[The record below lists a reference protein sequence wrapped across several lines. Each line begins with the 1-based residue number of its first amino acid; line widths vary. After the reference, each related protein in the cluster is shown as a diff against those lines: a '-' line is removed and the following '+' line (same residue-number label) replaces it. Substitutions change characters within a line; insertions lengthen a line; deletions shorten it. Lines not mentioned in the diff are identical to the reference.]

1 MTNAHKSIIHNG
13 ECATA
18 TTIKKMSETLSH
30 SNIPSSPDWAEGIL
44 RKYWGYENFRGIQRE
59 IIDSIY
65 TGKDTL
71 GLMPTGGGKSIAFQ
85 VPALAMQGTCIVVSP
100 LIALMKDQV
109 VHLRDRGIKATA
121 IYSGMKR
128 ENIIT
133 AMENCILGDYKF
145 LYLSPERLG
154 SELFLAKL
162 RHMEVS
168 FICVDE
174 AHCISQWGYDFRPS
188 YLALA
193 YLRKE
198 LPGKPI
204 LALTATATPEVIDDI
219 QEKLNFTQKNVF
231 RMSFARPNLYYGLY
245 RTQTD
250 MIGLEE
256 VLTKY
261 PGSAIVYASR
271 RQKAEDI
278 AQALTDNGYSATF
291 YHAGLPNLEKDLR
304 QRDWQQGHTQIMVAT
319 NAFGMGVDKPDV
331 RLVVHLDPPESL
343 EQYYQEAGR
352 AGRDGKESHAIL
364 FCKGKETKFLQQRLQ
379 HAFPP
384 KEKIQELYDHI
395 CYFLQ
400 IADGEG
406 MNRTREFQIHEFCIN
421 FHHSFSDV
429 YPMLSLL
436 EMSGYLH
443 FTDEEDTVSRIY
455 IVATRAQLYT
465 AIHGNTEALFN
476 YLLRRYTGIF
486 QEFVYISED
495 DISMA
500 TGIPVRDIYDNLIAL
515 SQLHIIRYIP
525 RKRTPFLTLTRP
537 RVEGKD
543 IIIPN
548 RVYEERLERYK
559 LRIDSVIAYIN
570 DHTHCR
576 TAILLSY
583 FGEKYPRR
591 CENCDNCHDLNPPT
605 MPTDIHD
612 RIHDDLRVQLST
624 GPKFG
629 YELHLAQYP
638 LDAIEHVIRI
648 MTEDGELRQDG
659 LRLKLWK

>member
-1 MTNAHKSIIHNG
+1 MSRHNG
-13 ECATA
+13 LEAPLNDNNDMRDTSSY
-18 TTIKKMSETLSH
+18 TSS
-30 SNIPSSPDWAEGIL
+30 PSAPDWAEGL
-44 RKYWGYENFRGIQRE
+44 LHKYWGHDSFRGIQRE
-59 IIDSIY
+59 IIGSIAA
-65 TGKDTL
+65 GKDTL

-85 VPALAMQGTCIVVSP
+85 VPALAMPGTCIVVTP

-109 VHLRDRGIKATA
+109 AHLRDRGIKATA

-128 ENIIT
+128 DNMVA

-193 YLRKE
+193 DLRKE
-198 LPGKPI
+198 LPGKPV
-204 LALTATATPEVIDDI
+204 LALTATATPEVVDDI
-219 QEKLNFTQKNVF
+219 QEKLAFVQKNVF
-231 RMSFARPNLYYGLY
+231 RMSFARPNLHYGLHH
-245 RTQTD
+245 TLTD

-256 VLTKY
+256 VLAKY
-261 PGSAIVYASR
+261 PGSAIVYAGR
-271 RQKAEDI
+271 RQKAEDM
-278 AQALTDNGYSATF
+278 AQMLTEKGYQATF
-291 YHAGLPNLEKDLR
+291 YHAGLSNLEKDLR
-304 QRDWQQGHTQIMVAT
+304 QRDWQANRTRIMVAT

-352 AGRDGKESHAIL
+352 AGRDGKPAHAIL
-364 FCKGKETKFLQQRLQ
+364 LCKGKETRHLQQRLR
-379 HAFPP
+379 HSFPP
-384 KEKIQELYDHI
+384 KEQIQEMYDHI

-400 IADGEG
+400 IAEGEG
-406 MNRTREFQIHEFCIN
+406 MDRTREFHVHEFCIN
-421 FHHSFSDV
+421 FHHSFSEV
-429 YPMLSLL
+429 HPILSLL
-436 EMSGYLH
+436 ELSGYLR
-443 FTDEEDTVSRIY
+443 FTDEEDTTSRLHI
-455 IVATRAQLYT
+455 IATRSQLYT
-465 AIHGNTEALFN
+465 AVHGNTEVLFN

-495 DISMA
+495 DISLA
-500 TGIPVRDIYDNLIAL
+500 TGIPVRDIYDKLIAL

-525 RKRTPFLTLTRP
+525 RKRIPFLTLTRP

-543 IIIPN
+543 IVIPH
-548 RVYEERLERYK
+548 RVYEERLERYRA
-559 LRIDSVIAYIN
+559 RIDSVIAYIN

-576 TAILLSY
+576 TAMLLSY
-583 FGEKYPRR
+583 FGEKYPGR
-591 CENCDNCHDLNPPT
+591 CGNCDNCHALDPPP
-605 MPTDIHD
+605 MPADIHD
-612 RIHDDLRVQLST
+612 RIHADLRAQLSS

-638 LDAIEHVIRI
+638 PDAIEHVIRI
-648 MTEDGELRQDG
+648 MTEDGELLQDG
-659 LRLKLWK
+659 IRLKLGK